1 MISLTDAAA
10 RQILLAAEQAG
21 MEEPLLRVAARYDDD
36 ADRIEYGMGFDDR
49 REQDEEIE
57 CQGVIVLVSPTSR
70 AQLEGTVLDY
80 VEVEPTEFRFVF
92 GRAPRQP
99 A

>member
-1 MISLTDAAA
+1 M
-10 RQILLAAEQAG
+10 
-21 MEEPLLRVAARYDDD
+21 
-36 ADRIEYGMGFDDR
+36 
-49 REQDEEIE
+49 
-57 CQGVIVLVSPTSR
+57 IVLVSPTSR